1 MSPTVLGR
9 RWQGRWRLGGRVLSD
24 LLQAVREPL
33 SSTHLCVFFYQSLRP
48 SSALKLL
55 ANDTFWLSHAP
66 FTPGSLFPGAGTTRI
81 ATVAHFRL
89 VAASPTST
97 SELILLNAHLDHVSD
112 DQRRLGA
119 AMLLHRA
126 RYEAHAK
133 PGVPLFVTG
142 DFNRCAAAPPAI
154 YLPPPLTERGGS
166 SAIGDD
172 EGAYAVLT
180 GTQAAPSVPDDFARR
195 FPLPPRGDSQL
206 VMVDLRV
213 AAPRLHVGGEWA
225 TFTGFEKRKKDEMC
239 IDFVFGGSDGRWCV
253 VGTLFF
259 FSC

>member
-1 MSPTVLGR
+1 MSRSSWAVTILRGC
-9 RWQGRWRLGGRVLSD
+9 VLSHIVH
-24 LLQAVREPL
+24 LLVDVTYCTRSALAGTMASWRASSVR
-33 SSTHLCVFFYQSLRP
+33 SSTGGERAPFLNPFVCFLYQSLRP

-154 YLPPPLTERGGS
+154 
-166 SAIGDD
+166 
-172 EGAYAVLT
+172 
-180 GTQAAPSVPDDFARR
+180 
-195 FPLPPRGDSQL
+195 
-206 VMVDLRV
+206 
-213 AAPRLHVGGEWA
+213 
-225 TFTGFEKRKKDEMC
+225 
-239 IDFVFGGSDGRWCV
+239 
-253 VGTLFF
+253 
-259 FSC
+259 